1 MMGIHTQWCRQ
12 SVFFCYHI
20 INRVFNVLLFQEKE
34 ESNKLLDAL
43 PCLVVYKTCVFRN
56 RSLRRWRI
64 SFWREGY
71 LFLHETCRAIRT
83 QPWYFCV
90 SVSQAVLTSWNDLYQ
105 IPFACHVDSHCP
117 HHEEREGIICLC
129 QRIFDVVSG
138 SCSFPWF
145 PCLLLWFRYFIII
158 VIHLIHSPARFLC
171 RDDSLHRVCQHQGR
185 CCMNVFV
192 ASWCRSLCILRECVS
207 K

>member
-1 MMGIHTQWCRQ
+1 MMGIHTQCCRQ

-90 SVSQAVLTSWNDLYQ
+90 SVFQAVLTSWNDLYQ

-117 HHEEREGIICLC
+117 HHEERERRDYLLVSENLWCCLWEL
-129 QRIFDVVSG
+129 FFSLVS
-138 SCSFPWF
+138 
-145 PCLLLWFRYFIII
+145 
-158 VIHLIHSPARFLC
+158 VSPALIPLLHHH
-171 RDDSLHRVCQHQGR
+171 RDSSDSLSCQI
-185 CCMNVFV
+185 FV
-192 ASWCRSLCILRECVS
+192 
-207 K
+207 